1 MLPSRPTLRSWNPDE
16 LAASAAAIS
25 AAVESVAD
33 AVSGIDTACTQ
44 MPETRAWS
52 GRSHE
57 AASAMFGRANRDAS
71 KVSEYAKAVAAALKS
86 GGSAIGQARAALL
99 AKADQVDAGPLNVS
113 DQWVVL
119 IDPVTMSAD
128 DIAKL
133 QTLAAEEQGE
143 INTLLTAVGDADEN
157 TANAFAAAGGRF
169 GFVESRPSGDPFD
182 IPTAP
187 GRPRDQVPDPR
198 DPIGLLDQQALR
210 NGDMAI
216 SVREVIESENAY
228 GEEVKT
234 VIMQDGSKQVITKK
248 DPFAWPSKQNFISVE
263 QFDKDGNEVSES
275 SSWHDLGNDCD
286 YTSVTWPDGSN
297 FTMSM
302 DPTGHRTAGFTTA
315 GGRHQAVPVQSI
327 DNMSLGAGS
336 ALSGLEKHVVNGG
349 GLPMLTAES
358 VEDIGR
364 SAKYGGPA
372 LGVATTVFDM
382 VMAESGRDACIAAF
396 GGGGGGLGGWALAEG
411 GAMAGAATGPLAPVM
426 VPTLAAGGALLG
438 GWGFAELGK
447 KIGDV
452 VCPY

>member
-1 MLPSRPTLRSWNPDE
+1 MTLRSWKPDA
-16 LAASAAAIS
+16 LAGSAAAIS
-25 AAVESVAD
+25 AAAGSVAS
-33 AVSGIDTACTQ
+33 AVSGIDTACAQ

-57 AASAMFGRANRDAS
+57 AASAMFGRANRDAT
-71 KVSEYAKAVAAALKS
+71 KVSDYAKAVAAALNA
-86 GGSAIGQARAALL
+86 GGSVIGQARAALL
-99 AKADQVDAGPLNVS
+99 AKADQVDAGPLIVS
-113 DQWVVL
+113 DQWAVL
-119 IDPVTMSAD
+119 IDPVRMSAD
-128 DIAKL
+128 DLAKL
-133 QTLAAEEQGE
+133 QKLAAEEQRE
-143 INTLLTAVGDADEN
+143 INALLTAVGDADES
-157 TANAFAAAGGRF
+157 TANAVAAVGARF
-169 GFVESRPSGDPFD
+169 GFVEARPSGDPFS
-182 IPTAP
+182 IPTMP

-216 SVREVIESENAY
+216 SVREVIESENSY
-228 GEEVKT
+228 GDEVTT
-234 VIMQDGSKQVITKK
+234 VIMQDGSKQVISRK
-248 DPFAWPSKQNFISVE
+248 DPFDWPSKQDFVSVE
-263 QFDKDGNEVSES
+263 HFDKDGNEISRS

-297 FTMSM
+297 FTISM

-315 GGRHQAVPVQSI
+315 GGRHQAVPVQLI
-327 DNMSLGAGS
+327 DNMSLAAGS
-336 ALSGLEKHVVNGG
+336 AMSGLEKHVVNGG

-364 SAKYGGPA
+364 AAKYGGPA

-396 GGGGGGLGGWALAEG
+396 GGGGGGLGGWAMAEG

-452 VCPY
+452 VCP

>member
-1 MLPSRPTLRSWNPDE
+1 
-16 LAASAAAIS
+16 
-25 AAVESVAD
+25 
-33 AVSGIDTACTQ
+33 
-44 MPETRAWS
+44 
-52 GRSHE
+52 
-57 AASAMFGRANRDAS
+57 MFGRANRDAS
-71 KVSEYAKAVAAALKS
+71 KVSEYAKAVAAALNC

-143 INTLLTAVGDADEN
+143 INTLLSAVGDADEN
-157 TANAFAAAGGRF
+157 TANAVAAASGRF
-169 GFVESRPSGDPFD
+169 GFVEARPSGDPFD

-302 DPTGHRTAGFTTA
+302 DPTRHRTAGFTTA
-315 GGRHQAVPVQSI
+315 GGRHQAVPVQLI

-411 GAMAGAATGPLAPVM
+411 GAMAGAATGPLAPMM

>member
-1 MLPSRPTLRSWNPDE
+1 
-16 LAASAAAIS
+16 
-25 AAVESVAD
+25 
-33 AVSGIDTACTQ
+33 
-44 MPETRAWS
+44 
-52 GRSHE
+52 
-57 AASAMFGRANRDAS
+57 MFGRANRDAS
-71 KVSEYAKAVAAALKS
+71 KVSEYAKTVAAALDT

-99 AKADQVDAGPLNVS
+99 AKADQVDAGPLNIS

-133 QTLAAEEQGE
+133 QALAAEEQSE
-143 INTLLTAVGDADEN
+143 INNLLTAVGDADEN
-157 TANAFAAAGGRF
+157 TANAVAAAGGRF
-169 GFVESRPSGDPFD
+169 GFVEDRPSGDPFD

-216 SVREVIESENAY
+216 SVREVIESENAF

-315 GGRHQAVPVQSI
+315 GGRHQAVPVQLI

-396 GGGGGGLGGWALAEG
+396 GGGGGGLGGWAMAEG
-411 GAMAGAATGPLAPVM
+411 GAAVGALFPPAAPVA
-426 VPTLAAGGALLG
+426 VPVLAVLGAAGGG
-438 GWGFAELGK
+438 YIFAELGK
-447 KIGDV
+447 KVGDV
-452 VCPY
+452 LCPY